1 MDGASRCPSIV
12 RPLKALGSMR
22 QVVQAHG
29 GRVAYMRIVCALVGI
44 VLCAAFAGCDAP
56 GNVSK
61 PLSGSIHV
69 SGSTALQPLAQK
81 AAALFQQKYPQVKMD
96 VQGGG
101 SKTGLADVNSHKVDI
116 GDSDIYADPAL
127 YPDPN
132 LTDHLVCV
140 IPFTMIANTD
150 VTGVKSL
157 TRQQIIDIYSTNK
170 IRNWKDVGGPDLAI
184 VPVVRLSSSG
194 TRATFRKYI
203 LGGRDENGTVL
214 QTESSQA
221 VLQAVSS
228 TPGAIGYL
236 AASAL
241 NTTVQQIAI
250 DGQNATPAAI
260 EAGKYAFWGFE
271 HMYTIGESDGPAS
284 QFLDFMLTSEV
295 QQLAASLGYIPIA
308 DMQVATPATGS
319 GATPSASTQ
328 AFARREGEHSYA

>member
-1 MDGASRCPSIV
+1 
-12 RPLKALGSMR
+12 
-22 QVVQAHG
+22 
-29 GRVAYMRIVCALVGI
+29 
-44 VLCAAFAGCDAP
+44 
-56 GNVSK
+56 
-61 PLSGSIHV
+61 
-69 SGSTALQPLAQK
+69 
-81 AAALFQQKYPQVKMD
+81 
-96 VQGGG
+96 
-101 SKTGLADVNSHKVDI
+101 VDI

-170 IRNWKDVGGPDLAI
+170 IRNWKDVGGPDLPI

-241 NTTVQQIAI
+241 DNSVQQIGI

-271 HMYTIGESDGPAS
+271 HMYTIGESDGPVS
-284 QFLDFMLTSEV
+284 QFLDFMLTSDI
-295 QQLAASLGYIPIA
+295 QKLAASLGYIPIA
-308 DMQVATPATGS
+308 DMQVATPASGS
-319 GATPSASTQ
+319 APATAASTR
-328 AFARREGEHSYA
+328 AFARPEGENFHA

>member
-1 MDGASRCPSIV
+1 MV
-12 RPLKALGSMR
+12 LT
-22 QVVQAHG
+22 
-29 GRVAYMRIVCALVGI
+29 LVGI
-44 VLCAAFAGCDAP
+44 VICAGLAACNAS
-56 GNVSK
+56 GNAAK
-61 PLSGSIHV
+61 PLSGNVRI

-81 AAALFQQKYPQVKMD
+81 AAALFQQKYPQVTVD
-96 VQGGG
+96 VKGGG

-116 GDSDIYADPAL
+116 GNSDIYADPAL

-140 IPFTMIANTD
+140 IPFTMITNTD

-157 TRQQIIDIYSTNK
+157 TRQQIIDIYSTGK

-241 NTTVQQIAI
+241 DATVQSIAI
-250 DGQNATPAAI
+250 DGQNATRTAI
-260 EAGKYAFWGFE
+260 EGGKYAFWGFE
-271 HMYTIGESDGPAS
+271 HMYTIGESDGPVS
-284 QFLDFMLTSEV
+284 QFLDYMLTTDI
-295 QQLAASLGYIPIA
+295 QKLAASLGYIPIG
-308 DMQVATPATGS
+308 DMQIVTPASGS
-319 GATPSASTQ
+319 APAPPSSAQ
-328 AFARREGEHSYA
+328 AFARLEGENTHA